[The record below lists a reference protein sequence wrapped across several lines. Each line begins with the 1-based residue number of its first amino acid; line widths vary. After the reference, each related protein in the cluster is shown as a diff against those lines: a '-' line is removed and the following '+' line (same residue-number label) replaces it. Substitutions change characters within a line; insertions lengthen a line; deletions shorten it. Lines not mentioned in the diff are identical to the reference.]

1 MSRHVPR
8 RERWQLSGSDGHRS
22 IDGLVVRR
30 FKGEWWALVAYSVM
44 SAESDEAGVLQ
55 WHSRLDRLGPFKR
68 PRNAMVEA
76 ERHAAALRN
85 RHGEWVRFDDAA
97 GAVNPAG

>member
-8 RERWQLSGSDGHRS
+8 SERWQALGSDRHRS

-30 FKGEWWALVAYSVM
+30 VKGEWWGMVAYSVM
-44 SAESDEAGVLQ
+44 SAESEAGVLEWQ
-55 WHSRLDRLGPFKR
+55 SRLDRLGPFKR

-85 RHGEWVRFDDAA
+85 RHGDWVRFDDAHQPDA
-97 GAVNPAG
+97 